1 MRVFRLLN
9 FPASFYSFTQI
20 DQVPVWFD
28 FCCRNHE
35 RMLRT
40 LWCWSVLCSNWTND
54 LLLFVPMTCIF
65 LLRFFLV
72 SAHARILLFLSYH
85 TFLHALLTIACQPVK
100 SFILRHCLILR
111 YCRMCAS
118 FRRSLVPRWKHQ
130 SFRERFFLCFWYIFF
145 ELLRPGPA
153 LFLCSS
159 YIWIFG
165 RIFLA
170 NQFICKKQWKNKH
183 LFWAFGWGP
192 AFIKEEISTLSSSTD
207 SCDIHTQ
214 VPSWFF

>member
-72 SAHARILLFLSYH
+72 SAHARILLFLFYH

-130 SFRERFFLCFWYIFF
+130 SFRERFFLCFWYIFLNF
-145 ELLRPGPA
+145 YVRVLRYFFV
-153 LFLCSS
+153 LHIYEFSEEYSS
-159 YIWIFG
+159 
-165 RIFLA
+165 LT
-170 NQFICKKQWKNKH
+170 
-183 LFWAFGWGP
+183 
-192 AFIKEEISTLSSSTD
+192 S
-207 SCDIHTQ
+207 
-214 VPSWFF
+214 